1 MAGAQLAKEQVE
13 IIGSMVDK
21 LLTMMGAARD
31 AFNRHSRD
39 RLEELKNLKTQ
50 VAHMTKTAAKE
61 MEAQMAKKSEAER
74 VVWARLQSIL
84 IRLEI
89 IGETIGGL
97 MEPIKKKIQSG
108 VLFSDKAVSQTN
120 YLFDQQAGMLRS
132 LLDIVKTDNE
142 FLKKYVLDLGRSLIQ
157 SCSDFATEHE
167 ARMIEGVCLPQA
179 APLFLALLD
188 RIRTLCQHEVEIANI
203 LAK

>member
-1 MAGAQLAKEQVE
+1 MAGEQLAKEQVE

-39 RLEELKNLKTQ
+39 RLEELKNLTIDVAQGIRAAVKETQ
-50 VAHMTKTAAKE
+50 
-61 MEAQMAKKSEAER
+61 AQAAKKSEAER
-74 VVWARLQSIL
+74 VGWARLQSIL

-97 MEPIKKKIQSG
+97 VEPIKKKIQAG

-167 ARMIEGVCLPQA
+167 ARMIEGLCLPQA
-179 APLFLALLD
+179 APLFLAILD
-188 RIRTLCQHEVEIANI
+188 RIRTIIQHEMEIANL